1 MDILEIMNVPY
12 YKEGNAIHIKK
23 ENRGKFT
30 RSAKEHNMG
39 VQEFATHVLN
49 NKDKY
54 SSTLVK
60 RANFAKNSKKF
71 KHAKGGLICKFQ
83 NSGTIN
89 PRTGEPSII
98 QFDPD
103 NLNPITG
110 RPSIIIQNDPN
121 IHPEREPLSKKE
133 KETIEQQ
140 KQTKAYK
147 YLNTI
152 TDFIPVVGTIKEG
165 YRFIE
170 NPTFKQGLRT
180 IGSGIADYLGYR
192 ILTTPPKIPRPLS
205 MWESSKPK
213 IRRRSTTPDTQ
224 IERRLNVEMTMFP
237 VTFDNIIQNLQENK
251 NEKEVNT
258 KTSESR

>member
-1 MDILEIMNVPY
+1 MDILEIMNIPY
-12 YKEGNAIHIKK
+12 YKEGNTIHIKK

-49 NKDKY
+49 NKDEY

-71 KHAKGGLICKFQ
+71 KHAKGGQLIYKFQ

-89 PRTGEPSII
+89 P
-98 QFDPD
+98 
-103 NLNPITG
+103 ITG
-110 RPSIIIQNDPN
+110 RPSVIYNNPN
-121 IHPEREPLSKKE
+121 IHPEREPLSKEE
-133 KETIEQQ
+133 KEIIEQQ

-147 YLNTI
+147 YLNTV
-152 TDFIPVVGTIKEG
+152 TDYIPIVGTIKEG

-180 IGSGIADYLGYR
+180 AGSGIADFLGYK
-192 ILTTPPKIPRPLS
+192 ILTTAPKIPKPLS
-205 MWESSKPK
+205 MWERQKPK
-213 IRRRSTTPDTQ
+213 IRRRSTTPASQ
-224 IERRLNVEMTMFP
+224 IERQLNVELAAMP
-237 VTFDNIIQNLQENK
+237 VTFDNIMQNLLE
-251 NEKEVNT
+251 NEK
-258 KTSESR
+258 

>member
-1 MDILEIMNVPY
+1 
-12 YKEGNAIHIKK
+12 
-23 ENRGKFT
+23 
-30 RSAKEHNMG
+30 MG

-49 NKDKY
+49 NKDEY

-89 PRTGEPSII
+89 P
-98 QFDPD
+98 
-103 NLNPITG
+103 ITG
-110 RPSIIIQNDPN
+110 KPSVIIQNNPN
-121 IHPEREPLSKKE
+121 IHPEREPLTEKE

-147 YLNTI
+147 YLNTV
-152 TDFIPVVGTIKEG
+152 TDYIPIVGTIKEG

-205 MWESSKPK
+205 MWERSKPK

-224 IERRLNVEMTMFP
+224 FDRQLNVEMAVFP
-237 VTFDNIIQNLQENK
+237 VTMDNVIQNLPKNE

-258 KTSESR
+258 KTSEST

>member
-1 MDILEIMNVPY
+1 MDILEITNIPY
-12 YKEGNAIHIKK
+12 YKEGNTIHIKK

-30 RSAKEHNMG
+30 KSAKEHDMG

-54 SSTLVK
+54 SPTLVK
-60 RANFAKNSKKF
+60 RANFAKNAKKF

-89 PRTGEPSII
+89 P
-98 QFDPD
+98 
-103 NLNPITG
+103 ITG
-110 RPSIIIQNDPN
+110 KPSVIIQNNPN
-121 IHPEREPLSKKE
+121 IHPEREPLSKEE
-133 KETIEQQ
+133 KEIIEQQ

-147 YLNTI
+147 YLNTV
-152 TDFIPVVGTIKEG
+152 TDYIPIVGTIKEG

-205 MWESSKPK
+205 MWERSKPK

-224 IERRLNVEMTMFP
+224 FDRQLNVEMAVFP
-237 VTFDNIIQNLQENK
+237 VTMDNVIQNLPKNE
-251 NEKEVNT
+251 NEKEINI
-258 KTSESR
+258 KKN

>member
-1 MDILEIMNVPY
+1 MKNKLIP
-12 YKEGNAIHIKK
+12 KKIKK
-23 ENRGKFT
+23 CQEGEILDQQMYTVDYLNPITGKPSVIQ
-30 RSAKEHNMG
+30 RDP
-39 VQEFATHVLN
+39 N
-49 NKDKY
+49 N
-54 SSTLVK
+54 
-60 RANFAKNSKKF
+60 
-71 KHAKGGLICKFQ
+71 I
-83 NSGTIN
+83 
-89 PRTGEPSII
+89 
-98 QFDPD
+98 
-103 NLNPITG
+103 NPITG

-121 IHPEREPLSKKE
+121 IHPERESLTEKE

-152 TDFIPVVGTIKEG
+152 TDYIPIVGTIKEG

-224 IERRLNVEMTMFP
+224 IERRLNVEMSMFP

>member
-1 MDILEIMNVPY
+1 MDILEIINVPY
-12 YKEGNAIHIKK
+12 YKEGNTIHIKK

-49 NKDKY
+49 NKDEY
-54 SSTLVK
+54 NSTLVK

-89 PRTGEPSII
+89 P
-98 QFDPD
+98 
-103 NLNPITG
+103 ITG
-110 RPSIIIQNDPN
+110 KPSVIIQNNPN
-121 IHPEREPLSKKE
+121 IHPEREPLTEKE

-152 TDFIPVVGTIKEG
+152 TDYIPIVGTIKEG

-224 IERRLNVEMTMFP
+224 IERRLNVEMSMFP

>member
-1 MDILEIMNVPY
+1 MDILEITNIPY
-12 YKEGNAIHIKK
+12 YKKGNTIHIKK

-49 NKDKY
+49 NKDEY

-89 PRTGEPSII
+89 P
-98 QFDPD
+98 
-103 NLNPITG
+103 ITG
-110 RPSIIIQNDPN
+110 KPSVIIQNNPN
-121 IHPEREPLSKKE
+121 IHPEREPLTEKE

-224 IERRLNVEMTMFP
+224 FERQLNVEMAVFP
-237 VTFDNIIQNLQENK
+237 STIDNVIQNLPK
-251 NEKEVNT
+251 NENEK
-258 KTSESR
+258 